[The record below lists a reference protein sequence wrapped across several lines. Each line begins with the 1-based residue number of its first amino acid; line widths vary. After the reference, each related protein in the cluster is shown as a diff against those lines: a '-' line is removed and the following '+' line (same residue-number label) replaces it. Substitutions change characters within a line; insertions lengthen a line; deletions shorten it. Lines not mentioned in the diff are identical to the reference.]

1 MVALPSSWTWEPVD
15 LVPTVRCLESNFVT
29 TVLAVVYAL
38 KYLEKRTVI
47 WQSAGIGTGFD

>member
-1 MVALPSSWTWEPVD
+1 
-15 LVPTVRCLESNFVT
+15 VPTVGCLESNFVT

-47 WQSAGIGTGFD
+47 WQSAEIGIGLN